1 MKIIIAGAGDIG
13 FHLAKLLSHEKHA
26 ITLIDQKQETL
37 DNANSQL
44 DVFTIKGDSSSLD
57 ILQQAGAEECK
68 LFLAVTTSEKNNL
81 MSAILA
87 KKMGAKQTIARVN
100 SDEYLCAEYR
110 EMFKDL
116 GIDKLISPQKLAAI
130 EIQRLVKENELTDV
144 FHFENGQISAIGIT
158 VDDDSK
164 LVNLSLQEI
173 GKQYEKYSLRVV
185 AILRGDHTIIPRG
198 STTIKRGDHV
208 YILTNHANI
217 SYIAS
222 ILGKARQEIKNI
234 MILGGKKLG
243 YITTKILQDDYNL
256 TVVESCKDTCKF
268 LTERLDNAL
277 VIQADPSNVQILKEE
292 GLERMDAVIALMANT
307 ESNIIACLMADKL
320 GVNKT
325 IALVDNSDYIH
336 ISQNI
341 GVDTLINKK
350 LIAANNIFRYVR
362 KGNVK
367 AIAGL
372 HGVDAEVIEF
382 VIKKNNRITK
392 HPLRDLHFPKQALI
406 GGVIR
411 GDESF
416 VPNGDLQL
424 AKGDKVIVFTK
435 NEAIYR
441 VENFFR

>member
-37 DNANSQL
+37 DNANKQL
-44 DVFTIKGDSSSLD
+44 DVFTIKGDSSSLE
-57 ILQQAGAEECK
+57 ILTQAGAAECK

-100 SDEYLCAEYR
+100 SDEYLCEEQR
-110 EMFKDL
+110 GIFCDL

-130 EIQRLVKENELTDV
+130 GIQRLIKENELTDV
-144 FHFENGQISAIGIT
+144 FHFEDGKISAIGIT
-158 VDDDSK
+158 VRDDSK
-164 LVNLSLQEI
+164 LVNLSLEEI
-173 GKQYEKYSLRVV
+173 GDQYEEYELRVV
-185 AILRGDHTIIPRG
+185 AILRGEHTIIPRG
-198 STTIKRGDHV
+198 STMIKRGDHV
-208 YILTNHANI
+208 YLLTNHVNI
-217 SYIAS
+217 MHITS
-222 ILGKARQEIKNI
+222 ILGKARQEIKNV
-234 MILGGKKLG
+234 MILGGKNLG
-243 YITTKILQDDYNL
+243 YITAKILQEDYNL
-256 TVVESCKDTCKF
+256 TVVEEDKEACRY

-277 VIQADPSNVQILKEE
+277 ILHADPSNVQVLKEE
-292 GLERMDAVIALMANT
+292 GLEKMDAVIALMENT
-307 ESNIIACLMADKL
+307 ESNIIACLMAEKL

-325 IALVDNSDYIH
+325 IALVDNSEYIH

-341 GVDTLINKK
+341 GIDTLINKK

-362 KGNVK
+362 KGNVQ
-367 AIAGL
+367 AIASL

-382 VIKKNNRITK
+382 VINKDNRITK

-411 GDESF
+411 NDVSF

-424 AKGDKVIVFTK
+424 EKGDKVIVFTK

>member
-13 FHLAKLLSHEKHA
+13 FHLAKLLSFEKHD

-37 DNANSQL
+37 DHANKEL
-44 DVFTIKGDSSSLD
+44 DVFTIKGDSSSLE
-57 ILQQAGAEECK
+57 ILTQAGADECK

-100 SDEYLCAEYR
+100 SDEYLCEEQR
-110 EMFKDL
+110 GMFCDL
-116 GIDKLISPQKLAAI
+116 GIDKLISPQKLAAT
-130 EIQRLVKENELTDV
+130 EIKRLIKENALTDV

-158 VDDDSK
+158 VDDASK

-173 GKQYEKYSLRVV
+173 GKQYEQYDLRVV
-185 AILRGDHTIIPRG
+185 AILRGEQTIIPRG

-208 YILTNHANI
+208 YLLTNHENI
-217 SYIAS
+217 SQISS
-222 ILGKARQEIKNI
+222 IIGKAKQEIKNV
-234 MILGGKKLG
+234 MILGGQSVG
-243 YITTKILQDDYNL
+243 YITAKILQEDYNL
-256 TVVESCKDTCKF
+256 TVVEADKEACKYLAEK
-268 LTERLDNAL
+268 LDNVL
-277 VIQADPSNVQILKEE
+277 IINADPSNVQILKEE
-292 GLERMDAVIALMANT
+292 GLERMDAVIALMENT
-307 ESNIIACLMADKL
+307 ESNIIACLMAEKS

-325 IALVDNSDYIH
+325 VALVDNSDYIH

-341 GVDTLINKK
+341 GIDTLINKK

-362 KGNVK
+362 KGNVQ
-367 AIAGL
+367 AIASL

-382 VIKKNNRITK
+382 IINKDNRITK

-411 GDESF
+411 NDVSF

-424 AKGDKVIVFTK
+424 EKGDKVIVFTK